1 MDGLET
7 KAPSSKKGS
16 LSTLFNKY
24 GILFVFI
31 LVCVLLSIFTPKFLG
46 INNILNIFKQ
56 VSLNGIIAVGMTF
69 VIIAGDIDLSVG
81 SVAALGGLLVAGL
94 EVNNGVN
101 VWVGILISLA
111 ICTAIGVAMGLI
123 ITKTGVHAF
132 VVTMGAMSIVR
143 GVCYLYTD
151 GYPIS
156 GISDVFRSIGGGSL
170 WKIPYLVF
178 FLAVTIIIGA
188 VVLFKTPFGRNVFA
202 VGGNREATRLAGINV
217 DRVRIINFAISS
229 FCAGLSG
236 ILLASRVSSGQPVA
250 SEGAELT
257 AIAAVVIGGTSMS
270 GGKGTMFGTLVGA
283 LFLGVIQ
290 NGLNLL
296 RVSPFYQQVFTG
308 ALIIIAV
315 VIDSFKKEN

>member
-1 MDGLET
+1 MDSLAT
-7 KAPSSKKGS
+7 KIQKKNT
-16 LSTLFNKY
+16 LPTLFSRF
-24 GILFVFI
+24 GILFIFI
-31 LVCVLLSIFTPKFLG
+31 VACVLLSIITPKFYG

-81 SVAALGGLLVAGL
+81 SISALAGVIVAGL
-94 EVNNGVN
+94 EVNRGVN
-101 VWVGILISLA
+101 VWAGILISLI
-111 ICTAIGVAMGLI
+111 ICTAIGVLMGVI

-132 VVTMGAMSIVR
+132 VVTMGFMSIVR
-143 GVCYLYTD
+143 GICYLYT
-151 GYPIS
+151 GGFPIS
-156 GISDVFRSIGGGSL
+156 GLSDTFRQIGGGAVQR
-170 WKIPYLVF
+170 IPNLVF
-178 FLAVTIIIGA
+178 FLAAVIFIGA
-188 VVLFKTPFGRNVFA
+188 IVLLKTPFGRNVFA
-202 VGGNREATRLAGINV
+202 AGGNREATHLAGINV
-217 DRVRIINFAISS
+217 DLVRIANFAICS
-229 FCAGLSG
+229 FCAALSG
-236 ILLASRVSSGQPVA
+236 ILLASRVSSGQPIA

-315 VIDSFKKEN
+315 VLDSFKKEN